1 MTAVL
6 GLLVALAALLVAGPR
21 GRRGLGSG
29 AEQRRRVSA
38 STGAEQRRRVSASTG
53 AVLQGAGARPLT
65 AGREWRPPPP
75 PGASQAR
82 AAPVG
87 WTARLASRRRAQT
100 RTGDLAA
107 VVTTVSTLLRAGA
120 RPADA
125 WARALRL
132 SACGAVPTVDQLL
145 QGAEPE
151 TRGRR
156 RHRVPPGERARAQA
170 VVAAAIVAQQLGAP
184 LAAVL
189 DEVAAAVVAD
199 AEAEAELDAALAGP
213 RASVRVLLGLPVL
226 GVLLGAAAGADPVA
240 VLLDGRLGT
249 ASGVLGCGLAAGGWG
264 WTRLLVA
271 RARRAAA
278 P

>member
-6 GLLVALAALLVAGPR
+6 GLLVALAVLLVAGPS
-21 GRRGLGSG
+21 GRRGP
-29 AEQRRRVSA
+29 R
-38 STGAEQRRRVSASTG
+38 TGAEQRSSFSARTG
-53 AVLQGAGARPLT
+53 AVRNGVGPVT
-65 AGREWRPPPP
+65 AGGDGQPSPPP
-75 PGASQAR
+75 ASSQGR
-82 AAPVG
+82 AAPSRWRV
-87 WTARLASRRRAQT
+87 RLASHRGAPT
-100 RTGDLAA
+100 GTGDLAA
-107 VVTTVSTLLRAGA
+107 VVTTVSSLLRAGA
-120 RPADA
+120 RPAEA

-132 SACGAVPTVDQLL
+132 PACGAVPTVDQLL
-145 QGAEPE
+145 HGAAP
-151 TRGRR
+151 GPRR
-156 RHRVPPGERARAQA
+156 RRRVPSVERARAQA
-170 VVAAAIVAQQLGAP
+170 VVAAAVVAQQLGAP

-199 AEAEAELDAALAGP
+199 AEAEAELTAALAGP

>member
-1 MTAVL
+1 MRT
-6 GLLVALAALLVAGPR
+6 G
-21 GRRGLGSG
+21 
-29 AEQRRRVSA
+29 
-38 STGAEQRRRVSASTG
+38 TGATSPA
-53 AVLQGAGARPLT
+53 
-65 AGREWRPPPP
+65 AGREWQSPPAAPSWARP
-75 PGASQAR
+75 
-82 AAPVG
+82 APVG
-87 WTARLASRRRAQT
+87 WTARLASRRGTQT
-100 RTGDLAA
+100 GTDDLAT

-132 SACGAVPTVDQLL
+132 PACGAVPTVDQLSL
-145 QGAEPE
+145 GAASQVG
-151 TRGRR
+151 GRR
-156 RHRVPPGERARAQA
+156 RRRVPPGERARAQA
-170 VVAAAIVAQQLGAP
+170 VVAAAVVAQRLGAP
-184 LAAVL
+184 LATVL

-199 AEAEAELDAALAGP
+199 AEAEAELAAALAGP

-249 ASGVLGCGLAAGGWG
+249 ASGVLGCGLVVAGWG

>member
-6 GLLVALAALLVAGPR
+6 GLLVALAVLLVAGPR
-21 GRRGLGSG
+21 CRRGLGSG
-29 AEQRRRVSA
+29 AEQRRRVS
-38 STGAEQRRRVSASTG
+38 TGTG
-53 AVLQGAGARPLT
+53 AVLEGAGARPLA

-75 PGASQAR
+75 PVSSQSG
-82 AAPVG
+82 AAPGG
-87 WTARLASRRRAQT
+87 WTARLVSRRGAQT
-100 RTGDLAA
+100 GAGDLAA
-107 VVTTVSTLLRAGA
+107 VVTTVTALLRAGA
-120 RPADA
+120 RPTDA

-145 QGAEPE
+145 HGAAPE

-156 RHRVPPGERARAQA
+156 RRRVPPGERARAQA
-170 VVAAAIVAQQLGAP
+170 VVAAAVVAQQLGAP

-189 DEVAAAVVAD
+189 DDVAAAVVAD
-199 AEAEAELDAALAGP
+199 AEAEAELAAALAGP

-249 ASGVLGCGLAAGGWG
+249 ASGVLGCGLAVGGWC

>member
-6 GLLVALAALLVAGPR
+6 GLLVALGVLLVAGPT
-21 GRRGLGSG
+21 GRREL
-29 AEQRRRVSA
+29 R
-38 STGAEQRRRVSASTG
+38 TGAEQRRKVWGRAG
-53 AVLQGAGARPLT
+53 AVRNGAGPAT
-65 AGREWRPPPP
+65 AGGERQPPPA
-75 PGASQAR
+75 PGSSQGP
-82 AAPVG
+82 AAPSG
-87 WTARLASRRRAQT
+87 WRARLASRRRAPT
-100 RTGDLAA
+100 GTGDLAA
-107 VVTTVSTLLRAGA
+107 VVSTVSTLLRAGA

-145 QGAEPE
+145 DGAAP
-151 TRGRR
+151 GPRR
-156 RHRVPPGERARAQA
+156 RRRVPPGERARAQA
-170 VVAAAIVAQQLGAP
+170 VVAAAVVAQQLGAP

-199 AEAEAELDAALAGP
+199 AEAEAELVAALAGP
-213 RASVRVLLGLPVL
+213 RASVRVLLGLPLL

-249 ASGVLGCGLAAGGWG
+249 AAGVLGVGLAATGWG
-264 WTRLLVA
+264 WTRLLVT

-278 P
+278 S

>member
-6 GLLVALAALLVAGPR
+6 GLLVALAVLLVAGPR
-21 GRRGLGSG
+21 GRRRLRSG

-38 STGAEQRRRVSASTG
+38 GTG
-53 AVLQGAGARPLT
+53 AVRDRVGPAT
-65 AGREWRPPPP
+65 ACGERQPPPAP
-75 PGASQAR
+75 VSSQAR
-82 AAPVG
+82 AAPGG
-87 WTARLASRRRAQT
+87 WRARLASHRGAQT
-100 RTGDLAA
+100 GAGDLAA

-132 SACGAVPTVDQLL
+132 SACGSVPTVDQLL
-145 QGAEPE
+145 QGAAPE
-151 TRGRR
+151 ARGRR
-156 RHRVPPGERARAQA
+156 RRRVPPGERARAHA
-170 VVAAAIVAQQLGAP
+170 VVAAAVVAQQLGAP

-189 DEVAAAVVAD
+189 DDVAAAVVAD
-199 AEAEAELDAALAGP
+199 AEAEAELTAALAGP

-249 ASGVLGCGLAAGGWG
+249 ASGVLGCGLAVGGWG